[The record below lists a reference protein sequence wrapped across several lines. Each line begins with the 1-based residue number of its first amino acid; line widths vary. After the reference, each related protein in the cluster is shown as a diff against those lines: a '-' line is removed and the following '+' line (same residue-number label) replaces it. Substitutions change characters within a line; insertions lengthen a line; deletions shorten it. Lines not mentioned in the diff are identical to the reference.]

1 MKKRA
6 IIFLLLFASLYLFNL
21 NPYQVEPIYNEISL
35 KIFPLSINF
44 RAADPDQEPV
54 IAADSPI
61 MVEISSDL
69 TREWKLTLMANG
81 NLIGGTETSIPIQNV
96 RWTATPSPPFF
107 NGTLSLSKPQ
117 LVASGQREK
126 EIIGEL
132 KFFLNN
138 SWDYQAGDYSQTLSF
153 TLTVL

>member
-6 IIFLLLFASLYLFNL
+6 IIFFIIFAGFNL
-21 NPYQVEPIYNEISL
+21 FYLNPNQQEPAQDEVSL
-35 KIFPLSINF
+35 RIFPLSINF

-61 MVEISSDL
+61 MVEISSGM

-81 NLIGGTETSIPIQNV
+81 NLIGGKGMSIAIQNV
-96 RWTATPSPPFF
+96 RWTATPSPPFI
-107 NGTLSLSKPQ
+107 NGTLSLNRPQ
-117 LVASGQREK
+117 LLASGRGEK

-132 KFFLNN
+132 NFFLNN